1 MTTTNGP
8 RRGWS
13 TGELDGRHALV
24 TGGASGIGRATA
36 RRFAREG
43 VDVVIGDIDATGGR
57 ALAEEIGA
65 TFVELDVGDLAAWD
79 RVVADHGPFDMGF
92 LNAGIATGGQI
103 DMGSEAPLA
112 RLDDAAYRRIMSV
125 NVDGVVFG
133 ARALLPGMRQAGG
146 GDIVVTASMA
156 GLGPIAVDPIYGLTK
171 HAVVGLV
178 RSVAAALDADP
189 GSGDVCIAAI
199 CPGFTDT
206 AILAD
211 EAKSRIASFGLEV
224 MAPEH
229 IADVVVRALRERI
242 NGAQWVI
249 WPDVP
254 VAPYEWASPLPLP
267 SSMAA
272 PSASSASSASSTSA
286 AERTG

>member
-1 MTTTNGP
+1 VTDGDVTSAQHPGLGSSA
-8 RRGWS
+8 RG
-13 TGELDGRHALV
+13 LDGRHALV

-57 ALAEEIGA
+57 ALAHELGA
-65 TFVELDVGDLAAWD
+65 TFVELDVGDPEAWD
-79 RVVADHGPFDMGF
+79 RVVARYGPFDIGF
-92 LNAGIATGGQI
+92 LNAGIATGGRLR
-103 DMGSEAPLA
+103 MGNEPPLA
-112 RLDDAAYRRIMSV
+112 CLDDAAYRRIMSV

-133 ARALLPGMRQAGG
+133 ARALLPGMIAAG
-146 GDIVVTASMA
+146 GDIVVTSSMA
-156 GLGPIAVDPIYGLTK
+156 GLGPIAVDPVYGLTK

-189 GSGDVCIAAI
+189 GEADVCIAAI

-206 AILAD
+206 NIID
-211 EAKSRIASFGLEV
+211 DDAKVRIASLGLEV

-229 IADVVVRALRERI
+229 VADVVVRALDERI

-249 WPDVP
+249 WPGAP
-254 VAPYEWASPLPLP
+254 VAPYEWAPILPVP
-267 SSMAA
+267 A
-272 PSASSASSASSTSA
+272 SA
-286 AERTG
+286 AEPDAAPLRRRRAG